1 MLRQSIM
8 ARQWLSRGF
17 EWPGSISEV
26 YWGRSTAK
34 LGRAWRNG
42 AGPRWGGRTGTTAAE
57 SALRAQRFTTRVAAR
72 TGEWVAM
79 RRPPVAWAALGGA
92 VCAAPLSG
100 GRKAAAGVGHGA
112 AHLLQ
117 HVADVCKRPGAR
129 AVQGQGGGDG
139 EQGANAALS
148 RSTTVSEENDSRS
161 LNCISE
167 SLNLTLTM
175 LCRCST
181 E

>member
-1 MLRQSIM
+1 M
-8 ARQWLSRGF
+8 ARQWIGRGF
-17 EWPGSISEV
+17 RWPGSISGS
-26 YWGRSTAK
+26 YWSCSTAK

-72 TGEWVAM
+72 TGEWKTT
-79 RRPPVAWAALGGA
+79 RRSPVAWAALSGA

-117 HVADVCKRPGAR
+117 HVADARKHPGAR

-148 RSTTVSEENDSRS
+148 RSTTSSEENDSRS